1 MTGSIKETYKEFLL
15 ENGKKPVTVYAFA
28 KANNIS
34 ETEFFDQFNS
44 FEAIDRELW
53 KDMIDQTLSRI
64 NAEEVYQQYS
74 VREKLLSFYYTL
86 IEIFKSNRSYILLTW
101 GSNMDWKKAYLKD
114 FLQTFEI
121 YLHELVEEGVST
133 KEIINRPIITEHYAK
148 GIKAQVFFV
157 IDFWI
162 KDTSKQ
168 FEKTDVAIEKAVN
181 ATFDLIGKNPLDSV
195 SDFAKFLFQ
204 QK

>member
-1 MTGSIKETYKEFLL
+1 MNSIKETYKEYLL
-15 ENGKKPVTVYAFA
+15 ENGRKPVTVYSFA
-28 KANNIS
+28 KANNI
-34 ETEFFDQFNS
+34 TESAFFDEYNS
-44 FEAIDRELW
+44 FEAIDKELW
-53 KDMIDQTLSRI
+53 KDMIDQTISQI
-64 NAEEVYQQYS
+64 NAEEVYAQYS

-86 IEIFKSNRSYILLTW
+86 VEVFKQNRSYILLTW
-101 GSNMDWKKAYLKD
+101 SNGTDWKKSYLKE

-133 KEIINRPIITEHYAK
+133 KEIVNRPIITEHYAK

-162 KDTSKQ
+162 KDSSKQ

-181 ATFDLIGKNPLDSV
+181 ATFDLMGKNPFDSV
-195 SDFAKFLFQ
+195 GDFAKFLFQ
-204 QK
+204 HKK